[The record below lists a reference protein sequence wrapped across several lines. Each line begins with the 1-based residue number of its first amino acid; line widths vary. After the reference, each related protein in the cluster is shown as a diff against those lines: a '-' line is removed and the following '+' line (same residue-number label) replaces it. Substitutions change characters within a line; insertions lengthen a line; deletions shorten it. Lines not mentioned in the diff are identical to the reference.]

1 MKKDSIPK
9 KILMSIGEKSKDLL
23 EVGFEIVFDYPEIM
37 KGFSLYRDDRL
48 RPPMI
53 NKGILNLRKN
63 GYLKMKKIQ
72 NKRRL
77 YLTSKG
83 RVEIIKNILQQ
94 KKEKELKWDEK
105 WRAVIFDVPEVSRR
119 DRDFLRRELLWIGF
133 KELQKSVWIY
143 PYEIEKELKALLEL
157 WKADFAG
164 DIRFLAIENMDDRD
178 LREYFN
184 LA

>member
-1 MKKDSIPK
+1 MKKDSVPK
-9 KILMSIGEKSKDLL
+9 KILLAIGKKSKDLL
-23 EVGFEIVFDYPEIM
+23 EVGYEIIFNYPEIM
-37 KGFSLYRDDRL
+37 KGFSLYRIDRPL
-48 RPPMI
+48 FYRGVS
-53 NKGILNLRKN
+53 NLNRS
-63 GYLKMKKIQ
+63 GYIKIKKI
-72 NKRRL
+72 KDKKKL

-94 KKEKELKWDEK
+94 KKEKELKWDGK
-105 WRAVIFDVPEVSRR
+105 WRAVIFDIPEVSRR